1 MKTSFTNI
9 FGVEKPVLGMVH
21 LGPLPGSPLYE
32 GNIDQVLEA
41 AIRDAKSLEK
51 GGASSVMVENF
62 NDYPFY

>member
-1 MKTSFTNI
+1 MKTSFKTI

-32 GNIDQVLEA
+32 GNLDQVLEA

-51 GGASSVMVENF
+51 G
-62 NDYPFY
+62 